1 MYRNFALAILALA
14 AIFAVLSD
22 NLTGAVKG
30 TAPQA
35 DADAPATATQDS
47 NQSAEQL
54 ADSGASSGDGEDVD
68 PWAEDDFGSPMVD
81 GSEPDQ
87 DQDQQQLA
95 SMSAPG
101 AEQSDEEIELPAPA
115 ERPAGARATER
126 AKQEVERGLQEAR
139 AANMARPI
147 EPGGAIRIGTPDEG

>member
-22 NLTGAVKG
+22 NVTGVVKG
-30 TAPQA
+30 TAPQPDTESA
-35 DADAPATATQDS
+35 AARDQEQAP
-47 NQSAEQL
+47 EQL
-54 ADSGASSGDGEDVD
+54 ADSGAGGGDGEEVD

-87 DQDQQQLA
+87 GQDEQQLA
-95 SMSAPG
+95 SMAAPG
-101 AEQSDEEIELPAPA
+101 SEQSDEEIEIPEPR
-115 ERPAGARATER
+115 ERPAGAKATER

-147 EPGGAIRIGTPDEG
+147 EPGGAIRIDTPGDS